1 MVLHLLGLK
10 LICQV
15 FSSPLTAV
23 GPVAAVAG
31 RSGRSFFIFL
41 YKSRGGVCKQS
52 DVGELD
58 SIRKIVGVSQ
68 EQKRSPDCTLGYTR
82 QDWSR
87 ERVCAF

>member
-23 GPVAAVAG
+23 GPVAAVPG
-31 RSGRSFFIFL
+31 RSGRSFFL
-41 YKSRGGVCKQS
+41 SRGGVCKQS

-58 SIRKIVGVSQ
+58 SIGKIVGVSQ
-68 EQKRSPDCTLGYTR
+68 EQKRSTDCTLGYTR